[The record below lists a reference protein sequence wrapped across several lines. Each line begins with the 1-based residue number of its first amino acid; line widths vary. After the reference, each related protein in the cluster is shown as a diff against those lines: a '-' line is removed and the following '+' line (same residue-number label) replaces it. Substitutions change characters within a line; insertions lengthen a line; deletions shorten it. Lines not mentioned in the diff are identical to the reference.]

1 MPDAR
6 DIGILEWFHLN
17 DRDHVLATLDRL
29 DAMNVRRLRTGVSWA
44 DWLRPDGRAWYE
56 WLIPTL
62 AERLDLLPCF
72 SYTPPDHGEFP
83 GTNAPP
89 RRLEDF
95 SDFVAYQIELF
106 GDHFEWVE
114 LWNEPDNH
122 REWNAAF
129 DPNYEKF
136 ARMVGNAADWARR
149 LGKKTLLGGLANAD
163 PNFLSL
169 LCDHGALQHFDA
181 IGVHGFPFSFEFYWE
196 GWSTRIER
204 LRERLDFCGSKAQIW
219 ITETGYSTWRHDEQP
234 QLAHWIDAADA
245 PADRVYWYCLQDLDP
260 NRPTVDGFHS
270 DEREYHFGIQT
281 ATGREKLLGRLWR
294 QKGIDELPRWH
305 EITKRRHATAKGKV
319 DLIVG
324 GAGFVGVNVAD
335 RICRDGGRVLLY
347 DNLSRPG
354 VEANAEWLLD
364 KHGDRVE
371 LVVAD
376 VLDPHSLRVA
386 MKRAKR
392 VFHYAAQVAV
402 TTSLEDPTHDFDVN
416 ARGTFNV
423 LEACRKAGG
432 VPLLFTS
439 TNKVYGGLE
448 DVKLRLKED
457 RYVPADARYAAHGVS
472 ELRNLDFH
480 SPYGCSKGA
489 ADQYVIDY
497 ARCMGVPA
505 VVFRMSCIYGPHQFG
520 TEDQGWVAHFAR
532 AALAGS
538 PVTLYGDGK
547 QVRDVLFV
555 EDLAE
560 AMLLAHERM
569 DELAGQAFNI
579 GGGPANAV
587 SLLEVLGHLSDATGE
602 PIETNFGDWRC
613 GDQRWYVSDTRRFTA
628 AVGWRQRTPPA
639 VGLRRLLDWQRE
651 HLPARRP
658 AAATTTV

>member
-17 DRDHVLATLDRL
+17 DRDHVAATLDKL
-29 DAMNVRRLRTGVSWA
+29 DAMNIRRLRTGVSWA

-56 WLIPTL
+56 WLLPTL
-62 AERLDLLPCF
+62 AERVDVLPCF
-72 SYTPPDHGEFP
+72 SYTPPNRGAFP

-89 RRLEDF
+89 KRLEDF
-95 SDFVAYQIELF
+95 ADFVAYQIELF
-106 GDHFEWVE
+106 GDHFDWVE

-129 DPNYEKF
+129 DPHYEKF
-136 ARMVGNAADWARR
+136 AEMVGNAADWSRR
-149 LGKKTLLGGLANAD
+149 FGKKTLLGGLANAD

-169 LCDHGALQHFDA
+169 MCDHGALQHFDA
-181 IGVHGFPFSFEFYWE
+181 VGVHGFPFSFEFYWE
-196 GWSTRIER
+196 GWTTRIER
-204 LRERLDFCGSKAQIW
+204 LRERLTYCGSTAQIW
-219 ITETGYSTWRHDEQP
+219 ITETGYSTWRYDEQP
-234 QLAHWIDAADA
+234 QLAHWVDAAEA
-245 PADRVYWYCLQDLDP
+245 PAERVYWYSLQDLDP

-270 DEREYHFGIQT
+270 DEREYHFGVQT

-294 QKGIDELPRWH
+294 EKGVAELPRWH
-305 EITKRRHATAKGKV
+305 EFTKRKPPVTKEKV
-319 DLIVG
+319 DLVIG
-324 GAGFVGVNVAD
+324 GAGFIGVNVAD

-371 LVVAD
+371 LLVAD
-376 VLDPHSLRVA
+376 VLDPHSLRIA

-423 LEACRKAGG
+423 LEACRNAGG
-432 VPLLFTS
+432 VPLIFTS

-448 DVKLRLKED
+448 DVKLKLDED
-457 RYVPADARYAAHGVS
+457 RHIPADARYAAHGVGES
-472 ELRNLDFH
+472 RNLDFH

-532 AALAGS
+532 AALAGK

-560 AMLLAHERM
+560 AMVLAHERM
-569 DELAGQAFNI
+569 DDLAGQAFNI

-628 AVGWRQRTPPA
+628 AVGWRPRTPPP
-639 VGLRRLLDWQRE
+639 VGLRRLLEWQRE
-651 HLPARRP
+651 HLPTRRP
-658 AAATTTV
+658 AAAATIA